1 MESYDTYASYDAWAR
16 SYDSPNEASR
26 CVIQSEVQALSWRP
40 FFSFVLMPETISPI
54 ADLET
59 IVTSLELQL
68 YPDWELWIPES
79 FRSKIATKDA
89 RIRTIKSSGDVD
101 NHLSHIVE
109 TSIAVAYG
117 DYILPIPF
125 DIVVRPHALYEL
137 AKVINQ
143 DGGAALLYTD
153 EDRIGLDGNRSSPRF
168 KTGWDPDLALAKN
181 FTGLLVAVKR
191 ELLRSIW
198 NSILLSRN
206 PDLAIYELSLCVAFA
221 AEAQNIHH
229 IPHVL
234 CHRQDWT
241 GVGSSWDAEGARDIV
256 RRHLKRSNI
265 SARVVSAPLAREC
278 NLILHELPSPSPLV
292 SIIIP
297 TRDRVTL
304 LERCVSSILANTSY
318 PNFEIL
324 IIDNDSREAE
334 TFAFFEAAEADPIVR
349 ILKSAGPFNYSKL
362 NNFAAGQARGEVLI
376 LLNNDTA
383 TINSN
388 WMSEMVAQ
396 ALRPDIGAVG
406 AKLFYENGQV
416 QHAGMIFQP
425 GVGPM
430 HQFRFSDRFD
440 AGLEQSLALTR
451 SVMIVTGAC
460 LAVRRVLYI
469 EAGGLD
475 EQLAVGY
482 NDIDLCMRLGDLGY
496 RTIWTPMAELFHFE
510 GMSRGY
516 DDTPEKRELATRE
529 LAHFSRRW
537 GSLIQSDP
545 FRNVNLDY
553 HWDRVTLAKPPTRSH
568 INP

>member
-1 MESYDTYASYDAWAR
+1 MESYDTYASYGAWALN
-16 SYDSPNEASR
+16 YDSLNEASR
-26 CVIQSEVQALSWRP
+26 RVIQREIQALSWRP
-40 FFSFVLMPETISPI
+40 FFSFVLMPETICPKV
-54 ADLET
+54 DLET

-68 YPDWELWIPES
+68 YPDWEFWIPES
-79 FRSKIATKDA
+79 CRYQLVTNDA
-89 RIRTIKSSGDVD
+89 RIRTIKSSGDAD
-101 NHLSHIVE
+101 SDLPHIVE

-137 AKVINQ
+137 AKVVNQ
-143 DGGAALLYTD
+143 NGDAALLYTD
-153 EDRIGLDGNRSSPRF
+153 EDRIGLDGNRRFPRF

-181 FTGLLVAVKR
+181 FTGLLVAFKR
-191 ELLRSIW
+191 MLLKSVW
-198 NSILLSRN
+198 NSSLLSSQ

-234 CHRQDWT
+234 CHKQDWI
-241 GVGSSWDAEGARDIV
+241 GVGSSWDVEGARDIV

-278 NLILHELPSPSPLV
+278 NLILHELPSPAPLV

-304 LERCVSSILANTSY
+304 LERCVSSILANTTY

-324 IIDNDSREAE
+324 IIDNDSSEAG
-334 TFAFFEAAEADPIVR
+334 TFAFFEAAGDNPTIR
-349 ILKSAGPFNYSKL
+349 ILKSAGQFNYSKL
-362 NNFAAGQARGEVLI
+362 NNFAARQARGEVLI

-383 TINSN
+383 TINPN

-406 AKLFYENGQV
+406 AKLLYENGQV

-425 GVGPM
+425 GIGPL
-430 HQFRFSDRFD
+430 HQFRFSGRFD
-440 AGLEQSLALTR
+440 AGLEQSLALRR

-460 LAVRRVLYI
+460 LAVRRGLYI

-516 DDTPEKRELATRE
+516 DDTPEKRELASRE

-537 GSLIQSDP
+537 GYLIQSDP

-553 HWDRVTLAKPPTRSH
+553 HWDRITLSNPPARSY